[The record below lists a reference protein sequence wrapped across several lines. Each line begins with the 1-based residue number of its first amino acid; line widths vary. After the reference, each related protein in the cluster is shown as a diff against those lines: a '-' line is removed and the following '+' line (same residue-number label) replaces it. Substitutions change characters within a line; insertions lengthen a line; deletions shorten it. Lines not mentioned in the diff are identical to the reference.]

1 MYGHII
7 LYRKTN
13 CLIQLAQ
20 VNKQKFVFA
29 KDATTASEN
38 TSSLTSFLEKYV
50 RNAKKS
56 TTMSIDEWTTFG
68 DVSLHIP
75 GAAIAEMVKKHQL
88 EENVFCSLCNTI
100 YATQI
105 TEV

>member
-1 MYGHII
+1 
-7 LYRKTN
+7 
-13 CLIQLAQ
+13 
-20 VNKQKFVFA
+20 VNKQKFAFV

-38 TSSLTSFLEKYV
+38 TSSLTSFLEKYA

-56 TTMSIDEWTTFG
+56 TMSIDEWTTFG

-88 EENVFCSLCNTI
+88 EENVFYSLCNTI